1 MSDLRHRPVLL
12 LLLLVK
18 EHDGVD
24 GGFRAMMPRGLS
36 LETLL

>member
-1 MSDLRHRPVLL
+1 MSDLRHRPV